1 MNVEGA
7 CSTSGNRAL
16 HTRLTER
23 MLPATSGVQA
33 SSGADCCVRHCAER
47 GRRNACSVHKGNIS
61 AQQTSSM
68 LLPGEEAAPAH
79 PPRADACRTTHV
91 HGPYYARMHDG
102 RTDAARVARRET
114 TSAPLACLLPSS
126 QSPPHFVSVALAA
139 RHGGRWAAAV
149 GPGRTR
155 LSSAAPLAAERPA
168 GLAPVLRA
176 AGEQRGGFQA
186 LPRRQ
191 GEGAYHGACWR
202 HPVAQSARPHC
213 APAAS
218 LRSGPKC
225 ATSRWQPWTRR
236 WCVLGAGG
244 ATVAALLNRG
254 ATQMDIIEREKNRQ
268 WKARPCA
275 RHTHAGRA
283 RAHAS
288 GLFVAAAVLTASTA
302 PAPRAWSSF
311 LRRTSS
317 PPPSW
322 RLWAQSW
329 RATRCISGLVSTG
342 LMFAGADQQ
351 IQRGLSRRPL
361 LWRQRVH

>member
-168 GLAPVLRA
+168 GVSCA
-176 AGEQRGGFQA
+176 F
-186 LPRRQ
+186 PRLCRTKT
-191 GEGAYHGACWR
+191 YFACW
-202 HPVAQSARPHC
+202 P
-213 APAAS
+213 
-218 LRSGPKC
+218 L
-225 ATSRWQPWTRR
+225 
-236 WCVLGAGG
+236 
-244 ATVAALLNRG
+244 
-254 ATQMDIIEREKNRQ
+254 
-268 WKARPCA
+268 
-275 RHTHAGRA
+275 
-283 RAHAS
+283 
-288 GLFVAAAVLTASTA
+288 AAAVHVTTSARTRA
-302 PAPRAWSSF
+302 PAIA
-311 LRRTSS
+311 RRMEI
-317 PPPSW
+317 
-322 RLWAQSW
+322 R
-329 RATRCISGLVSTG
+329 STG
-342 LMFAGADQQ
+342 V
-351 IQRGLSRRPL
+351 LSAASHRAL
-361 LWRQRVH
+361 LR